1 MYLRWFFCV
10 ALCLTAMLGVERD
23 ASALTNAQF
32 RTELQKVIRAYQ
44 AGNPGRA
51 LRLSRRLV
59 RPGFRRISAPLRVR
73 YFLYAGMAMFR
84 QKSKAI
90 SWKMFEKALR
100 MKPSLVLPKGQPAE
114 LVAFVQKVR
123 ESLKRRKGCPPFV
136 QCNGSGAKGMKLLP
150 LLTMIT
156 GAIAIVGLGSAGIS
170 GVNTALATER
180 AKALYQSARAEQKL
194 SQPVVYPIVSALQQ
208 QATEQSNTTN
218 ILWVV
223 GGVFGVAAA
232 TLGTLTILSHGPSVL
247 LTQAKPSVHHIPV
260 KVHTPQPSL
269 LVDISL

>member
-100 MKPSLVLPKGQPAE
+100 MKPALVLPKGQPTE

-123 ESLKRRKGCPPFV
+123 ESLKRRKGCPPFI
-136 QCNGSGAKGMKLLP
+136 QCEGGTSKGPKLLP

-156 GAIAIVGLGSAGIS
+156 GALAIVGLGTAGIS
-170 GVNTALATER
+170 AVSSMLAGNR
-180 AKALYQSARAEQKL
+180 FDDVYISARSGQKL
-194 SQPVVYPIVSALQQ
+194 SQPIVYPILAELQQ
-208 QATEQSNTTN
+208 QAAEQSNTTN

-223 GGVFGVAAA
+223 GGVLGVAAA

-247 LTQAKPSVHHIPV
+247 LTRTKPSVHRLPV

-269 LVDISL
+269 LVDVSL